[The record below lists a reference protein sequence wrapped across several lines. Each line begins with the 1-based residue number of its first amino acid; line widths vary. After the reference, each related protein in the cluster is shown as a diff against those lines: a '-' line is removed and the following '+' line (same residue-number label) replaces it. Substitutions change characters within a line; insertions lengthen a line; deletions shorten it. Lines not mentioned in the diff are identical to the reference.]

1 MKIELHEVISSNISK
16 IGYDAESQTLYI
28 RFKGGSLWKYWPV
41 PAKKYQEFS
50 EASSV
55 GQYFARNIRAN
66 MQFEAKAIE
75 EDLEDTA

>member
-1 MKIELHEVISSNISK
+1 MKLELKEVISSNIAK

-41 PAKKYQEFS
+41 PQEKYQEFS
-50 EASSV
+50 EAPSI

-66 MQFEAKAIE
+66 MQFEAKAVG